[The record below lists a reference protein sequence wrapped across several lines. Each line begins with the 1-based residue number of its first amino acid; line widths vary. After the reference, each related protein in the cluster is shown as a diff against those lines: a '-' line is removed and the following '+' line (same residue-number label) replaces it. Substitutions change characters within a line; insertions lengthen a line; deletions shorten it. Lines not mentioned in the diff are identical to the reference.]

1 MALGKLKHLK
11 CCSTLGEVEINADF
25 FYTKIKGSM
34 QGFKH

>member
-11 CCSTLGEVEINADF
+11 CCSTLGEVEANAD